1 MNKLVYLSFIF
12 IGIKPIF
19 ISNKHI
25 KTYKKSIGSGVVIA
39 LSSIV
44 IKKTYDKF
52 KTSKNKKENEAMDN
66 HHKSLE
72 REKENGDSN
81 HLLKNNVI
89 ITSKLPND
97 VVVPSQ
103 LLSQND
109 IIIPS
114 QLPNNIQTKIKKTQ
128 FTMDDI
134 AAMIPSECFLSRVIN
149 SEVINYFINFF
160 NKNPDQG
167 RILLLMASIKSS
179 LKQILSI
186 DLNARFDEWDGHKV
200 DGRFFYILN
209 ALNNDQGYNL
219 SGFLSR
225 LRSAYGKDMAD
236 LIESHLSDSKNDIIS
251 KNVEKFAQFLQKDKI
266 KPLLKNN
273 DFINLFNELVPDAID
288 GLSMKLSSAQLQ
300 NHLSVMKAYSI
311 DFFFSNTN
319 DRQMLTVP
327 SICFN
332 IASNQLQKIEKQL
345 ENIQEIINGC
355 LYLSDQYRF
364 ESNVKSIIETTDE
377 IIKQPEY
384 QSYKPVSVRL
394 PDDFKTMDDK
404 KIIQYLIDEDKKI
417 AAVQQDLLIKNKLN
431 DNLF

>member
-1 MNKLVYLSFIF
+1 
-12 IGIKPIF
+12 
-19 ISNKHI
+19 
-25 KTYKKSIGSGVVIA
+25 
-39 LSSIV
+39 
-44 IKKTYDKF
+44 
-52 KTSKNKKENEAMDN
+52 
-66 HHKSLE
+66 
-72 REKENGDSN
+72 
-81 HLLKNNVI
+81 
-89 ITSKLPND
+89 
-97 VVVPSQ
+97 
-103 LLSQND
+103 
-109 IIIPS
+109 
-114 QLPNNIQTKIKKTQ
+114 
-128 FTMDDI
+128 
-134 AAMIPSECFLSRVIN
+134 
-149 SEVINYFINFF
+149 
-160 NKNPDQG
+160 
-167 RILLLMASIKSS
+167 
-179 LKQILSI
+179 
-186 DLNARFDEWDGHKV
+186 
-200 DGRFFYILN
+200 
-209 ALNNDQGYNL
+209 
-219 SGFLSR
+219 
-225 LRSAYGKDMAD
+225 
-236 LIESHLSDSKNDIIS
+236 
-251 KNVEKFAQFLQKDKI
+251 
-266 KPLLKNN
+266 
-273 DFINLFNELVPDAID
+273 
-288 GLSMKLSSAQLQ
+288 MKLSSAQLQ